1 MARKKTTS
9 KKKPAKSGMAIVISV
24 GAIPVKK
31 KTMPKRKIKK

>member
-1 MARKKTTS
+1 MTRKKTTS

-31 KTMPKRKIKK
+31 KPMLKRKTKK